1 MAALNGQ
8 KDQKLSYAQAGVDRA
23 AADRFVER
31 ISGLAKTTLNK
42 KVKGAVG
49 GYASLYELDKKR
61 WLAASTDGVGTKLKL
76 AFRLKEHS
84 TIGIDLVAMSVN
96 DLLCVGAEPLFFLDY
111 LATGKLE
118 PGTAEQ
124 VLKGIV
130 EGCRQAKCALVGG
143 ETAQMPEF
151 YQEGEYDLGGF
162 AVGQLSPKEALPRK
176 DIKPGDTLIGIA
188 SSGPHSNG
196 YSLLRKLLA
205 PESSESSH
213 KNSKSDTE
221 ARARELLTPT
231 RIYAKSLVPLIQA
244 RAFKGLAH
252 ITGSAFLNVPRMSGK
267 VSYEIRL
274 PDVDEAPPVFKWIR
288 ERSGLPLAELSQTFN
303 MGIGMVAVVDPRKE
317 TEVLKKLK
325 RAGERAW
332 VIGEVRKTRKGAPES
347 EVLVHDGE
355 QSVIIS

>member
-1 MAALNGQ
+1 MNMAALEGN
-8 KDQKLSYAQAGVDRA
+8 LSYAQAGVDRA
-23 AADRFVER
+23 AADRLVEK
-31 ISGLAKTTLNK
+31 ISGLARTTLNK

-84 TIGIDLVAMSVN
+84 TVGIDLVAMSVN

-118 PGTAEQ
+118 AGTAEQ

-162 AVGQLSPKEALPRK
+162 AVGQLSPKDALPRK

-205 PESSESSH
+205 QDD
-213 KNSKSDTE
+213 SDV
-221 ARARELLTPT
+221 RARELLTPT
-231 RIYAKSLVPLIQA
+231 RIYAKALAPLIQA

-252 ITGSAFLNVPRMSGK
+252 ITGSAFLNVPRMSSK

-274 PDVDEAPPVFKWIR
+274 PAADDAPPIFQWIR
-288 ERSGLPLAELSQTFN
+288 ERSALPLAELSQTFN
-303 MGIGMVAVVDPRKE
+303 MGIGMVAIVDPRKE
-317 TEVLKKLK
+317 SEVLKKLK

-332 VIGEVRKTRKGAPES
+332 VIGEVRKTRKGAKES